1 MFMIKGG
8 HRLEK
13 IVTIHISDRAFASR
27 RDFFK
32 KLFTIAD

>member
-13 IVTIHISDRAFASR
+13 IVTIHISDREFTSR
-27 RDFFK
+27 RDFF
-32 KLFTIAD
+32 

>member
-13 IVTIHISDRAFASR
+13 IVTIHISDREFNFVQVMPR
-27 RDFFK
+27 P
-32 KLFTIAD
+32 